1 MSIKYAAAAIT
12 KITLHYTYTKLLFN
26 QLTICQNYPTNNNYV
41 IL

>member
-26 QLTICQNYPTNNNYV
+26 QQFVKIIQRTITM
-41 IL
+41 LFFK